1 MRLIHGFGH
10 RILSIAAVWAVLF
23 GLAVAVAPDPVNAAG
38 PPEQVEDLTAAV
50 IPVVTLRHR
59 DNFANEFLY
68 EVYVENRTSRPIR
81 GDSLMVVVDSIVDIA
96 GKDATNRVEVVSPD
110 GQTPDGKPYFRV
122 PVSGNQLLPY
132 TESESAQVRLRNP
145 YYTILFTPS
154 FRVLGRPVREPR
166 VPPPAPQQPAVRVDP
181 MNRLIELLIK
191 KGVLTREEWLGIP
204 KAEEETP

>member
-1 MRLIHGFGH
+1 MNRVWKQLFEVRTPGIVIMYLLF
-10 RILSIAAVWAVLF
+10 LMAVP
-23 GLAVAVAPDPVNAAG
+23 VAPAPAAG
-38 PPEQVEDLTAAV
+38 PPDQVEDLTAAV

-81 GDSLMVVVDSIVDIA
+81 SDSLMVVVDSIVDIA

-110 GQTPDGKPYFRV
+110 GQTPDGKPYFRI

-166 VPPPAPQQPAVRVDP
+166 VAPPSPQPAVRVDP
-181 MNRLIELLIK
+181 VNRLVELLIK